1 VAIDR
6 RVDRVDAGPPTQR
19 YRPRAPHRF
28 GAGGPLREVTIHR
41 LGPPD
46 HWHLV
51 TYGLSELDA
60 KQSDDLGLSGWGF
73 ELTFRL
79 AARPGDT
86 EPLWAVD
93 LLTNLAAYVWTSGHA
108 FSPGHHLDLRGPIR
122 LDAVS
127 DLTAAVIVLDPTL
140 GVLRGPFGAVEF
152 FQVVALT
159 ADELELCRSWSTVGV
174 VDALAARDPLFVTDL
189 GRRSVLSDPAG
200 VDRVGPG
207 RRRGGGEPGPT
218 GPARRVLERES
229 RAELRVA
236 SLRWR
241 SRPFG
246 RTVAQLG
253 AGASAAL
260 GPALRRQLGGEGG
273 SFRVLGDDCEVRF
286 VTTAA
291 ATWSASGARL
301 EIGVPADEVEGLAAL
316 FDGRAGW
323 GHRPAWSGLRWRVV
337 P

>member
-6 RVDRVDAGPPTQR
+6 RVDQVDAGPATQR

-28 GAGGPLREVTIHR
+28 GPGGPLREVTTHR
-41 LGPPD
+41 ISPPD

-60 KQSDDLGLSGWGF
+60 KESDDPGLSGWGF

-79 AARPGDT
+79 ASGPDDP
-86 EPLWAVD
+86 EPVWAVD
-93 LLTNLAAYVWTSGHA
+93 FLTNLAAYVWTSGHA
-108 FSPGHHLDLRGPIR
+108 FSPGHHIDLRGPIR
-122 LDAVS
+122 LDGAS
-127 DLTAAVIVLDPTL
+127 ALTAAVIVLDPTL
-140 GVLRGPFGAVEF
+140 GVMRGPFGAVEF

-159 ADELELCRSWSTVGV
+159 ADELELCRSWSTAGV
-174 VDALAARDPLFVTDL
+174 VEAVAARDPLFVTDL
-189 GRRSVLSDPAG
+189 GRRSVLSDPELAATL
-200 VDRVGPG
+200 GPG
-207 RRRGGGEPGPT
+207 RRRAGVDPGGENPT
-218 GPARRVLERES
+218 
-229 RAELRVA
+229 ELRVG

-241 SRPFG
+241 SRPLG

-253 AGASAAL
+253 AGAAAAL
-260 GPALRRQLGGEGG
+260 GPALRRELAGGGG

-286 VTTAA
+286 VATGT
-291 ATWSASGARL
+291 ATWSANGARL

-316 FDGRAGW
+316 FDGRTGW
-323 GHRPAWSGLRWRVV
+323 GHRPAWPGLRWRVN